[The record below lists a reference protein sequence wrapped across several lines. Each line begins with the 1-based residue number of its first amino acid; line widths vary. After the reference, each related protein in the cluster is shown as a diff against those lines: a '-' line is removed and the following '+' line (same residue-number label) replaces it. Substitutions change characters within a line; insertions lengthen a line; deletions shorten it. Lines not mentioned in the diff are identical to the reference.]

1 MNYDIRAIEDNYK
14 RQVVVHM
21 IQAQIREPNHMK
33 ESHFC
38 RENSSVLIWRTRDLK
53 ITSYA

>member
-21 IQAQIREPNHMK
+21 IQAQNRELNHMK
-33 ESHFC
+33 ESHFS

-53 ITSYA
+53 ITPYA